1 MSVYYDHSNWLVEN
15 QKEYERKLEEKQK
28 KWVKEQKNIILG
40 QIKQLKGNPGDL
52 NKVYTKKEIN
62 AIKKTDI
69 KEFKEELMYE
79 QKEQLKE
86 EKRDFDYAVKNY
98 KMLIAQ
104 CKNNYNKTKKR
115 LSKINKENLDIIMEE
130 LNKKWEKQWGISK
143 KGTRKNK

>member
-1 MSVYYDHSNWLVEN
+1 MSAYYDHSNWLVEK
-15 QKEYERKLEEKQK
+15 QKENERKLEEKQK

-104 CKNNYNKTKKR
+104 CKNDYNKTKKR
-115 LSKINKENLDIIMEE
+115 LSKISKENLDIIMEE

>member
-1 MSVYYDHSNWLVEN
+1 MSYYDHSEWLKNQEN
-15 QKEYERKLEEKQK
+15 ESKRRLEEQQE
-28 KWVKEQKNIILG
+28 KWAKEQKNIILG
-40 QIKQLKGNPGDL
+40 EIKQLKGNPGDL

-104 CKNNYNKTKKR
+104 CKNDYNKTKKR